1 MGASVHRVLVFSLA
15 FSSSV
20 AVARLAQA
28 QDDAPLKFNCVV
40 RDAQILPGRT
50 QVRCANKGLNGL
62 SEFAAETTQPYAG
75 RVADAIVLALRT
87 GTPMMVTYAPSVE
100 LNPDGCS
107 ERNCRKIID
116 VGGDG
121 RIPTPPPRSAMPPVE
136 PTALPQPA
144 EPPAPDMP
152 AEEPQAEDFDFFDTS
167 TAPVETAVRPAAP
180 ILPLF
185 QPMQPIKD

>member
-1 MGASVHRVLVFSLA
+1 MHRVLAFSLA

-20 AVARLAQA
+20 AAARLAHA

-75 RVADAIVLALRT
+75 RVADAIVHALRT
-87 GTPMMVTYAPSVE
+87 GSPLMVTYAPSVE
-100 LNPDGCS
+100 LNPDGCN

-121 RIPTPPPRSAMPPVE
+121 RIPTPPPRPVMTPVE
-136 PTALPQPA
+136 PTALPQPV

-152 AEEPQAEDFDFFDTS
+152 AEEPQAEDFDLFDS
-167 TAPVETAVRPAAP
+167 TPAPVETAVRPAAP
-180 ILPLF
+180 ILPPSR
-185 QPMQPIKD
+185 PMQPIDD